1 MARKALVTGVAGQ
14 DGTYL
19 AELLLKSGYEVHGT
33 DKDAARLAKA
43 DELLT
48 GSSASGLFFPHLA
61 DSAAFAELN
70 NVVRSTRPDE
80 VYNLAA
86 DTSVEYSFTD
96 PLATAHSVAVGA
108 ANLIQAVR
116 LNQSEARIFQASS
129 AEMFG
134 NSPGPQNEDTAF
146 APLSPYACAKVYAHQ
161 LAAMHRDCF
170 NMYICSGIMFN
181 HESPRRGTR
190 FVSRKITSGIA
201 RILSGDID
209 AISLGNLSARRDWGH
224 ARDYVVAMWLM
235 LQQKDPA
242 DYVIATGASHTV
254 TEFLEISFGLV
265 GLKWRD
271 HVVVDPDLFRPSD
284 PAHLV
289 GDSARARTQLGW
301 KPTVGLVELI
311 YEMLLDDLAALKL
324 DSAICRDS
332 VG

>member
-1 MARKALVTGVAGQ
+1 MAPKALVTGVAGQ

-19 AELLLKSGYEVHGT
+19 TEFLLESGYEVHGT

-43 DELLT
+43 EELLT
-48 GSSASGLFFPHLA
+48 GSAAPGHFFPHLA
-61 DSAAFAELN
+61 DSATFAELSD
-70 NVVRSTRPDE
+70 VIRSTLPDE

-86 DTSVEYSFTD
+86 DTSVEHSFTD

-116 LNQSEARIFQASS
+116 LNQPEARIFQASS

-134 NSPGPQNEDTAF
+134 NSPGPQNEDTAL

-161 LAAMHRDCF
+161 LAAMHRNCY

-181 HESPRRGTR
+181 HESPRRDIR

-201 RILSGDID
+201 RILSGDINV
-209 AISLGNLSARRDWGH
+209 ISFGNLNARRDWGH

-235 LQQKDPA
+235 LQQKSPA

-254 TEFLEISFGLV
+254 SDFLEIAFGLV
-265 GLKWRD
+265 GLEWREY
-271 HVVVDPDLFRPSD
+271 VVVDPDLLRPSD
-284 PAHLV
+284 PAHLI
-289 GDSARARTQLGW
+289 GDSTRVRTRLGW

-311 YEMLLDDLAALKL
+311 REMLQYDLAALNL
-324 DSAICRDS
+324 DSALCRDS